1 MNNSWLKFLSLLY
14 LSVEIAF
21 HLSQLIIGRL
31 VYLLIKPNS
40 FLTTIVFIIVLLIAC
55 FFYFIIV
62 KFIVNKI
69 RLIIKCNASIIYL
82 IKSLDNFLI
91 KIEEFSEEYQRKN
104 KKY

>member
-1 MNNSWLKFLSLLY
+1 MNNSWLKFFSLLY
-14 LSVEIAF
+14 LSVEITF

-55 FFYFIIV
+55 LFYFIII

-69 RLIIKCNASIIYL
+69 RLMIKP
-82 IKSLDNFLI
+82 LDNFLI
-91 KIEEFSEEYQRKN
+91 KIEEFNEEYQRKN
-104 KKY
+104 KRY

>member
-55 FFYFIIV
+55 LFYFIIV
-62 KFIVNKI
+62 KFLVNKI
-69 RLIIKCNASIIYL
+69 RLMIKP
-82 IKSLDNFLI
+82 LDNFLI

>member
-21 HLSQLIIGRL
+21 HLSQLIVGRL

-55 FFYFIIV
+55 LFYFIIV
-62 KFIVNKI
+62 KFLVNKI
-69 RLIIKCNASIIYL
+69 RLMIKP
-82 IKSLDNFLI
+82 LDNFLI

>member
-21 HLSQLIIGRL
+21 QLSQLIIGRL

-55 FFYFIIV
+55 LFYFIIV

-69 RLIIKCNASIIYL
+69 RLIIKP
-82 IKSLDNFLI
+82 LDNFLI

>member
-55 FFYFIIV
+55 LFYFIIV
-62 KFIVNKI
+62 KFLVNKI
-69 RLIIKCNASIIYL
+69 RLIIKP
-82 IKSLDNFLI
+82 LDNFLI

>member
-21 HLSQLIIGRL
+21 QLSQLIIGRL

-55 FFYFIIV
+55 LFYFIIV
-62 KFIVNKI
+62 KFLVNKI
-69 RLIIKCNASIIYL
+69 RLMIKP
-82 IKSLDNFLI
+82 LDNFLI

-104 KKY
+104 KRY

>member
-1 MNNSWLKFLSLLY
+1 MSNSWLKFLSILY

-40 FLTTIVFIIVLLIAC
+40 FLTTIVFIIVLLITC
-55 FFYFIIV
+55 LFYFIIV

-69 RLIIKCNASIIYL
+69 RLIIKP
-82 IKSLDNFLI
+82 LDNFLI

-104 KKY
+104 KRY

>member
-55 FFYFIIV
+55 LFYFIIV

-69 RLIIKCNASIIYL
+69 RLIIKP
-82 IKSLDNFLI
+82 LDNFLI

>member
-55 FFYFIIV
+55 LFYFIIV
-62 KFIVNKI
+62 KFLVNKI
-69 RLIIKCNASIIYL
+69 RLMIKP
-82 IKSLDNFLI
+82 LDNFLI

-104 KKY
+104 KRY

>member
-55 FFYFIIV
+55 LFYFIIV

-69 RLIIKCNASIIYL
+69 RLIIKP
-82 IKSLDNFLI
+82 LDNFLI

-104 KKY
+104 KRY

>member
-21 HLSQLIIGRL
+21 QLSQLIIGRL

-55 FFYFIIV
+55 LFYFIIV

-69 RLIIKCNASIIYL
+69 RLIIKP
-82 IKSLDNFLI
+82 LDNFLI
-91 KIEEFSEEYQRKN
+91 KIEEFSEEYQRKK

>member
-69 RLIIKCNASIIYL
+69 RLIIKPI
-82 IKSLDNFLI
+82 DNFLI

-104 KKY
+104 KRY

>member
-1 MNNSWLKFLSLLY
+1 MNNSWLKFFSLLY
-14 LSVEIAF
+14 LSVEITF

-55 FFYFIIV
+55 LFYFIIV

-69 RLIIKCNASIIYL
+69 RLIIKP
-82 IKSLDNFLI
+82 LDNFLI

-104 KKY
+104 KRY

>member
-1 MNNSWLKFLSLLY
+1 MNNSWLKFFSLLY
-14 LSVEIAF
+14 LSVEITF

-40 FLTTIVFIIVLLIAC
+40 FLTTIVFIIVLLVAC
-55 FFYFIIV
+55 LFYFIIA

-69 RLIIKCNASIIYL
+69 RLIIKPI
-82 IKSLDNFLI
+82 DNFLI

-104 KKY
+104 KRY

>member
-21 HLSQLIIGRL
+21 QLSQLIIGRL

-55 FFYFIIV
+55 LFYFIIV
-62 KFIVNKI
+62 KFLVNKI
-69 RLIIKCNASIIYL
+69 RLMIKP
-82 IKSLDNFLI
+82 LDNFLI

>member
-69 RLIIKCNASIIYL
+69 RLIIK
-82 IKSLDNFLI
+82 SLDNFLI